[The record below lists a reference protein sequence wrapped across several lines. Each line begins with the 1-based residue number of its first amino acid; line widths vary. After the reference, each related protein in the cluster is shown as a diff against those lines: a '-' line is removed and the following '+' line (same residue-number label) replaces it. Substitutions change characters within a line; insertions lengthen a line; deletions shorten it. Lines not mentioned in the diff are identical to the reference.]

1 MKDCRVAILALL
13 ILVDR
18 LCFERYKIDYSRCA
32 VASAPEIEMPRFSS
46 VSMMHFISS
55 LNHPEERT
63 ASIGIDARNRNSAAW
78 HIEPLEGTSS
88 ARNAPGGE
96 RRSTRVQPTRSVA
109 LFGMLAETRISGL
122 PQTARP
128 PSRGT
133 ACGGYFGCAG
143 LSLIENPHS
152 EDIGGNP
159 LP

>member
-78 HIEPLEGTSS
+78 HIEPVEGTSS
-88 ARNAPGGE
+88 ARNAPGGASKYQ
-96 RRSTRVQPTRSVA
+96 STADAKCRA
-109 LFGMLAETRISGL
+109 LWD
-122 PQTARP
+122 
-128 PSRGT
+128 
-133 ACGGYFGCAG
+133 AG
-143 LSLIENPHS
+143 
-152 EDIGGNP
+152 
-159 LP
+159 